1 MHFNDELFS
10 INELKIL
17 INITWI
23 KEPMYHMHRS
33 IIFITK
39 TLYFHQS
46 KNSIT
51 NNLVIYTQLLL
62 HSVIDSS

>member
-1 MHFNDELFS
+1 
-10 INELKIL
+10 
-17 INITWI
+17 
-23 KEPMYHMHRS
+23 MYHMHRS

-62 HSVIDSS
+62 HSVIDSSEKNMSE